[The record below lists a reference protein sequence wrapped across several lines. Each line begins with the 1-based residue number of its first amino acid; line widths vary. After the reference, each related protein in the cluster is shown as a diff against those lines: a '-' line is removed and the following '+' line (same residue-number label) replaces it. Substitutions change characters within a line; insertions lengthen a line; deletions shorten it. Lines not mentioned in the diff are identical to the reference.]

1 VGSQP
6 PMPVRMPGRVAG
18 AERGKVPRGERA
30 WLSGCVLPS
39 AGTYRSCT
47 RVSPGRDSACLGGRS
62 AGTVLHIALFPG
74 RARCLVGGPAAVR
87 LQPPPPPE
95 RISRVRPTVSEMS
108 AVP

>member
-1 VGSQP
+1 MGSQP

-18 AERGKVPRGERA
+18 AERGKVPRGEWA

-62 AGTVLHIALFPG
+62 AGTVLHMLFSLAG
-74 RARCLVGGPAAVR
+74 LDARSGGPPLSVSSLPRPRSVSAACGR
-87 LQPPPPPE
+87 LSL
-95 RISRVRPTVSEMS
+95 R
-108 AVP
+108 

>member
-1 VGSQP
+1 MGSQP

-18 AERGKVPRGERA
+18 AERGKVPRGEWA

-62 AGTVLHIALFPG
+62 AGTVLHMHALS
-74 RARCLVGGPAAVR
+74 LVGLDAWSGGPPLSVCSLPRPRSVSAACGR
-87 LQPPPPPE
+87 LSL
-95 RISRVRPTVSEMS
+95 R
-108 AVP
+108 